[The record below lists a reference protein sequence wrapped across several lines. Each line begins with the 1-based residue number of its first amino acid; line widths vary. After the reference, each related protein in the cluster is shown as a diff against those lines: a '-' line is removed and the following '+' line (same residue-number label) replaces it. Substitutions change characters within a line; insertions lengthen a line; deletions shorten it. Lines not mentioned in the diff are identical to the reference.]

1 MTGTQSIDKKEFAA
15 RAETIGNV
23 PNASPMTGNEY
34 LASLDD
40 GREVYIYGERV
51 EESHGAPGLPQHGA
65 HGGAAL

>member
-40 GREVYIYGERV
+40 GREVYHLWRARQ
-51 EESHGAPGLPQHGA
+51 ESDRASGVPQHGA
-65 HGGAAL
+65 DGGAAL